1 MSSDLLTDYYDDLQ
15 ISPNADIE
23 TLERVYRLLAKRYHP
38 DNGQTGSA
46 DKFDLITQAY
56 QVLSKPEKRAAYDAT
71 YEEAKARRWKALS
84 GATSSP
90 GFKDDTRLRNS
101 ILSILYI
108 ERRNGSA
115 DSAIGLW
122 RMEKMLGWPE
132 KILEFH
138 TWYLKEKGWI
148 QRTETGGYSITASGV
163 DVVEEN
169 DLILGEDRLLPDP
182 SEEAKNS
189 ETPKNENEKRKPF
202 LKTIQPSS
210 PQICPADF

>member
-1 MSSDLLTDYYDDLQ
+1 MSSDILTDYYEDLQ
-15 ISPNADIE
+15 ISPNADNE

-38 DNGQTGSA
+38 DNGQTGSVE
-46 DKFDLITQAY
+46 KFDLITQAY
-56 QVLSKPEKRAAYDAT
+56 QILSKPEKRAAYDAT
-71 YEEAKARRWKALS
+71 YEEAKARQWKALS

-101 ILSILYI
+101 ILSILYV

-148 QRTETGGYSITASGV
+148 QRTDTGGYAITATGV
-163 DVVEEN
+163 DIVEEHN
-169 DLILGEDRLLPDP
+169 LILSEDRLLPDIKKRL
-182 SEEAKNS
+182 ADDDLVK
-189 ETPKNENEKRKPF
+189 ETMEDKKSALQLISK
-202 LKTIQPSS
+202 KK
-210 PQICPADF
+210 